1 MNRDPLK
8 NPEHITLY
16 DLEDSDS
23 AGLPEVARKLRDAL
37 GGFTTGVTI
46 VTSLAPGGHWAGLTV
61 NSFSSLSL
69 DPPLILW
76 CLTLESGLVNS
87 FKPGEKFNLNIL
99 GEDQEELAL
108 KFARPSQDRF
118 EDVAAHPDRDGVPLL
133 ENCSGILNCVVEKTY
148 PGGDHIIIVAKVV
161 RYRETD
167 KPPLLFHKGRF
178 KTF

>member
-1 MNRDPLK
+1 MNK
-8 NPEHITLY
+8 PEHITLY
-16 DLEDSDS
+16 DLEDADS
-23 AGLPEVARKLRDAL
+23 AGLPEVTRKLRKAL
-37 GGFTTGVTI
+37 GGFATGVAI
-46 VTSLAPGGHWAGLTV
+46 VTSLAPGDHWAGLTV

-76 CLTLESGLVNS
+76 CLTLESGLADY
-87 FKPGEKFNLNIL
+87 FKPGEKFNINIL
-99 GEDQEELAL
+99 SKDQEDLAL

-118 EDVAAHPDRDGVPLL
+118 EGVAAHPDRDGVPLL
-133 ENCSGILNCVVEKTY
+133 ENCSGILNCVVENTH

-167 KPPLLFHKGRF
+167 KLPLLFHKGGF